1 MFDANRLLDQFMG
14 SQRNAAPGDAPGGA
28 RSAGAGTG
36 GLLGGALAGGLVG
49 LLAGTKRGRKLGKT
63 ALGYGGSA
71 LLGGLAYKAWNDW
84 RDGKAAAPGGAV
96 ANETTAAVQAPP
108 AGSPFLPEPGRRD
121 DLNRSLMR
129 AMVAAAKADGHID
142 SDEQQRIFRAVNE
155 MRLSADEKAFVMDE
169 LAGPADIEAVAAGA
183 SCPETAAELYLA
195 SLFAIDVSGDA
206 ERAYL
211 ARLAAR
217 LELDPGLVE
226 HLHASAPQVQA

>member
-14 SQRNAAPGDAPGGA
+14 SQRNAAPRDAPGTA
-28 RSAGAGTG
+28 HGAGNG

-49 LLAGTKRGRKLGKT
+49 LLAGTKRGRKIGKA

-71 LLGGLAYKAWNDW
+71 VLGGLAYKAWSDW

-96 ANETTAAVQAPP
+96 PTDPMAAVQAPP
-108 AGSPFLPEPGRRD
+108 AGSPFLPAPDRRD

-129 AMVAAAKADGHID
+129 AMIAAAKADGHID
-142 SDEQQRIFRAVNE
+142 ADEQQRIFRAVNE
-155 MRLSADEKAFVMDE
+155 MQLSADEKAFVMDE
-169 LAGPADIEAVAAGA
+169 LAGPADIDAVAAGA

-195 SLFAIDVSGDA
+195 SLFAIDASRDA

-211 ARLAAR
+211 GRLAAR
-217 LELDPGLVE
+217 LALDPGLVK
-226 HLHASAPQVQA
+226 HLHARVPQAQA